1 MYAELGKTPRW
12 VASGLL
18 LGNKLRFTV
27 AGLPKALAGL
37 DAFIAEK
44 TFNVASNDRLD
55 ETTPGIACSYIRN

>member
-1 MYAELGKTPRW
+1 MFAEFGETARW

-18 LGNKLRFTV
+18 LGNSVRITV
-27 AGLPKALAGL
+27 AGLPKAISGL